1 MNLNPESSLKAFLFL
16 LIMLTAAPAT
26 VFAQQADTAAA
37 DSGSVAEPPRA
48 RDAMI
53 KSMLVPGWGQA
64 SVGATRRGGVFFAIQ
79 STSWYMLLRTIG
91 RLGEAKQIEDA
102 QADLVGDSLRLAMED
117 DEALRE
123 ALSEPGAFEAAVEEA
138 ERVVDARGLVDA
150 RRQQRQDWIAYTL
163 FFTFASA
170 VDAYVAAQLSDF
182 PVELDTGRRADGSI
196 SVGARV
202 PLGNR

>member
-1 MNLNPESSLKAFLFL
+1 MNLNHGSSLKALLFL
-16 LIMLTAAPAT
+16 LVVLAAAPAAA
-26 VFAQQADTAAA
+26 FAQRADTISA
-37 DSGSVAEPPRA
+37 DTGSVAEPPRA

-64 SVGATRRGGVFFAIQ
+64 SVGATRRGGVFFGIQ

-102 QADLVGDSLRLAMED
+102 QADLVGDSLRMAMED
-117 DEALRE
+117 DEELRE
-123 ALSEPGAFEAAVEEA
+123 ELSEPAAFNAAVEEA

-182 PVELDTGRRADGSI
+182 PVELDTGRRADGGFSI
-196 SVGARV
+196 GARV
-202 PLGNR
+202 PLGKR